1 MRADALHRRTA
12 IIAAAC
18 QLFRTHGDD
27 VALEEVATQAGV
39 SVATVYRATSP
50 TARTLSARARNIMG
64 DAFAKFQQRLI
75 ADFENSTHSGE
86 DYVRTYA
93 AHILTM
99 GLNTLIPAFIPQ
111 GLDSLSPELIAQRD
125 LLERNG
131 RRFIELAQKQGEI
144 GPGVTHLEFI
154 VGLLSL
160 ARPREVDIEDYQ
172 PDIQEKIIDLFLAG
186 IKSGHRA

>member
-1 MRADALHRRTA
+1 MRADALHRRTT

-27 VALEEVATQAGV
+27 VALEKVATQASV
-39 SVATVYRATSP
+39 SVATVYRNFP
-50 TARTLSARARNIMG
+50 NRASLIRACAEYMG

-93 AHILTM
+93 THILTM
-99 GLNTLIPAFIPQ
+99 GLDTLIPAFVPQ
-111 GLDSLSPELIAQRD
+111 DLDSLSPELTAQRD

-131 RRFIELAQKQGEI
+131 RRFIELGQEQGEI
-144 GPGVTHLEFI
+144 GPGVTHLQFI

-160 ARPREVDIEDYQ
+160 ARPREVDIEANQ